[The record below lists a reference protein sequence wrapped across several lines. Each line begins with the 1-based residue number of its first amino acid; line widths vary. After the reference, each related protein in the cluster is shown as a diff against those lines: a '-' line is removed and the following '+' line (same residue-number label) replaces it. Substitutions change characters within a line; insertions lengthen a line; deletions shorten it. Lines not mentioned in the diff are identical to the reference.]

1 MANGHGGPR
10 TPANP
15 APVSGPGALS
25 KRTDGGPSQ
34 PKMQLPN
41 AKYGEQ
47 ASFQA
52 AQSAAPMAQAP
63 GLGGPTPPP
72 SPGNIPTLTPLQ
84 APTERP
90 DEPVTAGAALGP
102 GVGPEALGL
111 QTDPSVMRTQ
121 DSQALRK
128 ILPAL
133 IMEADSKDA
142 TPSFRD
148 FVKVVRANLQ

>member
-25 KRTDGGPSQ
+25 KRTDGQ
-34 PKMQLPN
+34 PKMQLPD

-47 ASFQA
+47 ASFQQ

-63 GLGGPTPPP
+63 VAGGSTPIP
-72 SPGNIPTLTPLQ
+72 SPGNVPPITPLQ

-90 DEPVTAGAALGP
+90 NEPVTAGAALGP
-102 GVGPEALGL
+102 GAGPDSLGL
-111 QTDPSVMRTQ
+111 QTDQATLRTQ
-121 DSQALRK
+121 DAQALRK

-133 IMEADSKDA
+133 IMEADSNDA
-142 TPSFRD
+142 TPSFRN
-148 FVKVVRANLQ
+148 FVRVVRANLQ